1 MGFLN
6 NFNMAILNQFQAWHG
21 PITDKIAYFFTKIGT
36 DGLVFL
42 VIALVLLITVKYRK
56 IGFMVFFGSAIN
68 LVIVEALKH
77 IVKEPRPFITHP
89 ELLHSVIGVPPHSY
103 SFPSGHA
110 SAAFVGAFIL
120 SYYFKKWSI
129 PLYALA
135 VAIMISRPFLLVHYP
150 TDVIAGAIIG
160 IISSILAFFFYRVI
174 LKRYFIG
181 ILRTLKI
188 EKYRTKY

>member
-1 MGFLN
+1 MGFLDT
-6 NFNMAILNQFQAWHG
+6 FNMAILNQFKDWHG
-21 PITDKIAYFFTKIGT
+21 PITDKIAYFFTKVGT

-42 VIALVLLITVKYRK
+42 VIALILLVTVKYRK
-56 IGFMVFFGSAIN
+56 VGFMVFFGSFIN
-68 LVIVEALKH
+68 LVIVEVLKYT
-77 IVKEPRPFITHP
+77 IREPRPFITHP
-89 ELLHSVIGVPPHSY
+89 ELVSSVIGKLPDSY

-120 SYYFKKWSI
+120 SFYFKKWSI

-135 VAIMISRPFLLVHYP
+135 VAIMVSRPFLLVHYP

-160 IISSILAFFFYRVI
+160 IISSILAFFFYRII
-174 LKRYFIG
+174 LKRYFGG

-188 EKYRTKY
+188 EKYRSRH

>member
-1 MGFLN
+1 MGFLDT
-6 NFNMAILNQFQAWHG
+6 FNMAILNQFKDWHG
-21 PITDKIAYFFTKIGT
+21 PITDKIAYAFTRIGT

-42 VIALVLLITVKYRK
+42 VIGLILLITVKYRK
-56 IGFMVFFGSAIN
+56 IGFMIYFASAIN

-89 ELLHSVIGVPPHSY
+89 ELLNSVIGAAPHSY

-120 SYYFKKWSI
+120 AYYFKKWSV
-129 PLYALA
+129 PVYLLA
-135 VAIMISRPFLLVHYP
+135 IAIAVSRPFLLVHYP

-160 IISSILAFFFYRVI
+160 IISSILAFFFYRII

-181 ILRTLKI
+181 ILRALKI
-188 EKYRTKY
+188 ERYRSKH